1 MTARARSPVSEAA
14 ASVGVGHGFGHAP
27 PHFLPGLPFV
37 YYGEELGLENGLVA
51 ADAARDPIAVRA
63 GEHAASRD
71 PARTPM
77 PWRPGPG
84 LGFTTA
90 ARVWLP
96 DGRPPRRRYR
106 RGAAPGSAWSDSQ
119 LSGDATRR
127 AGQKLHVATDV
138 TADRQRRDQ
147 REQRDPQRPSF
158 LTCDHGYSSSLAG
171 ATLHDLGF
179 DQATD
184 VNGGF
189 QAWAATGLP
198 VARATARRT
207 IGAAQPATNGPTVR
221 GRAA

>member
-1 MTARARSPVSEAA
+1 
-14 ASVGVGHGFGHAP
+14 
-27 PHFLPGLPFV
+27 
-37 YYGEELGLENGLVA
+37 
-51 ADAARDPIAVRA
+51 
-63 GEHAASRD
+63 
-71 PARTPM
+71 M

-96 DGRPPRRRYR
+96 EGGRRDADTVEVQRRDLLGRTR
-106 RGAAPGSAWSDSQ
+106 SCQ
-119 LSGDATRR
+119 VMRR
-127 AGQKLHVATDV
+127 AGPVKLHVATDV

-147 REQRDPQRPSF
+147 REQRDPQRPSL

-189 QAWAATGLP
+189 QAWAAAGLP
-198 VARATARRT
+198 VARAAAR
-207 IGAAQPATNGPTVR
+207 
-221 GRAA
+221 